1 MTIVRTSLTLLL
13 VLTIAAPGVAQTLDA
28 AAQAA
33 VAQQTPAPAP
43 SSPASVPAPSSKALI
58 YGGAALFTAGMATAM
73 YGFIRVGNGKYS
85 TFGEA
90 TSRNKPLG
98 AAGLA
103 TAFGGGAMLFLGTRA
118 RRYAPSTVAL
128 DRGGMSVEKT
138 ITW

>member
-1 MTIVRTSLTLLL
+1 MTMVRSCLTALL
-13 VLTIAAPGVAQTLDA
+13 VLSLAAPGFAQTLDA
-28 AAQAA
+28 ATQAA
-33 VAQQTPAPAP
+33 AQQTPAPVPAA
-43 SSPASVPAPSSKALI
+43 PASVPAPSSKALV
-58 YGGAALFTAGMATAM
+58 YGGAAVFAAGMATAM

-98 AAGLA
+98 VAGLA
-103 TAFGGGAMLFLGTRA
+103 TAFGGGAMMFLGTRA

-128 DRGGMSVEKT
+128 DRTGMSVEKT

>member
-1 MTIVRTSLTLLL
+1 MTLVRTCTTVML
-13 VLTIAAPGVAQTLDA
+13 VFAIAAPGFAQTLDA
-28 AAQAA
+28 AAPAA
-33 VAQQTPAPAP
+33 AQQTPAPAQTA
-43 SSPASVPAPSSKALI
+43 PASVPAPSSKALV
-58 YGGAALFTAGMATAM
+58 YGGAAVFAAGMATAM

-90 TSRNKPLG
+90 SSRNKPLG

-103 TAFGGGAMLFLGTRA
+103 AAFGGGAMMFLGTRA

-128 DRGGMSVEKT
+128 DRSGLSVEKT